1 MPIIDSYTLLGSWP
15 HAEVDLSIEAL
26 AGGMQARQVSRSL
39 VTDTTAIFY
48 DMTRGNDEAIE
59 LCSRHEPLT
68 PVAVINPLR
77 YPSCLEEVTR
87 CLEAGVQ
94 VFRLC
99 PREHHY
105 PFSGAVGPL
114 RETLRHLEGARL
126 LLVDLAG
133 LPAPVIGAD
142 MEDLLPVPTAV
153 TVAGSELGTAIQAAK
168 NGRNLWI
175 ETSRLDAGGSVE
187 AAVRHFGANRVIF
200 GSGSPLRSL
209 GSAVMSVQY
218 AELSDADRT
227 AIFEG
232 NLQRVL
238 G

>member
-1 MPIIDSYTLLGSWP
+1 MPIIDCNTLLGSWP
-15 HAEVDLSIEAL
+15 QAEVDLSLEAL
-26 AGGMQARQVSRSL
+26 ATGMQARQVSRSL
-39 VTDTTAIFY
+39 VTHTSAVFY
-48 DMTRGNDEAIE
+48 DSAQGNSQVIE
-59 LCSRHEPLT
+59 LCAQHEPLT

-77 YPSCLEEVTR
+77 YPDCLDEVNR
-87 CLEAGVQ
+87 CLEAGIK

-105 PFSGAVGPL
+105 PFHGHVGPL
-114 RETLRHLEGARL
+114 REVLRRLEQAAL

-133 LPAPVIGAD
+133 MPAPVIGAEI
-142 MEDLLPVPTAV
+142 EDLLPVPTAV
-153 TVAGSELGTAIQAAK
+153 TVKGSELGTAIQTAR
-168 NGRNLWI
+168 NGVHLWV
-175 ETSRLDAGGSVE
+175 ETSQLDAGGAVE
-187 AAVRHFGANRVIF
+187 AAVRHISAERVVF

-218 AELSDADRT
+218 ADLSDADRN